1 MVSSQVS
8 EYRRVK
14 SEVKAKTLVRQ
25 RLEGVY
31 NAHVGEGLLNRDEPR
46 DERSYAGRHVEPV
59 ADVYD
64 DAISLQPLLKTLWS
78 YRQVVSF
85 AVAGV
90 MGIFA
95 VAMLAAYVF
104 LPVERLGT
112 LEFRL
117 LFDGASQGQYPNET
131 PFSSAEITSTPVL
144 TEVFEANDLESYGS
158 YEDFKNSVF
167 VLQSNPELEFLSYEY
182 EAKLAASGLS
192 PVDRASIEEEFQTRR
207 DGLTDP
213 LFSLN
218 LREDARLS
226 PISPSVVSK
235 VLDDTLAT
243 WARQADERKGAL
255 RYNIPVFSKNIL
267 RWDLIE
273 REDYITGI
281 DILRAQLRR
290 IIANIDEIAILPG
303 AAVIRIDDGHT
314 SLAEIRVNLED
325 VLRFQIQPLV
335 GMIRMTGLSRDPQSL
350 ARYVDDQLF
359 QISLERAEAEKRVAA
374 VQESLRAYMLQRG
387 AVPQAGSGGAIPRPA
402 PGGEAMMP
410 QLGESFLD
418 RLLEMSTMNS
428 DIGYRQRLTD
438 RIILESVAV
447 AALERE
453 QTYYEDLS
461 RSVVSLEP
469 RSRDADRE
477 SELVS
482 VKARFEGA
490 FDQVVVAVD
499 QVNAI
504 YEELSTHNLNPTTL
518 LYTVTAPFTM
528 RTERALSLRTAVSY
542 GALVFMLSLFLVPL
556 GCLAHGYFQR
566 EVVHRE
572 TEERPAQ
579 RAPARSEGQREE
591 EPAERTVGV

>member
-1 MVSSQVS
+1 M
-8 EYRRVK
+8 
-14 SEVKAKTLVRQ
+14 
-25 RLEGVY
+25 
-31 NAHVGEGLLNRDEPR
+31 NRDEPR

-64 DAISLQPLLKTLWS
+64 DEISLKPLLKTLWS
-78 YRQVVSF
+78 YRQVMSL

-90 MGIFA
+90 MGIFV
-95 VAMLAAYVF
+95 VAMLAAYVSQA
-104 LPVERLGT
+104 VERLGT

-117 LFDGASQGQYPNET
+117 LFEGAGQGQYPNGT

-144 TEVFEANDLESYGS
+144 TEVFATNDLERYGS
-158 YEDFKNSVF
+158 YEDFKNSIF
-167 VLQSNPELEFLSYEY
+167 VLQSNPELELLSYEY
-182 EAKLAASGLS
+182 QAKLAASGLS
-192 PVDRASIEEEFQTRR
+192 PVDRAGIEEEFQTRR
-207 DGLTDP
+207 DSLTDP
-213 LFSLN
+213 RFSLN
-218 LREDARLS
+218 FREDARVAEM
-226 PISPSVVSK
+226 PPSLVSK

-243 WARQADERKGAL
+243 WALQADERKGAL

-267 RWDLIE
+267 RRDLIE
-273 REDYITGI
+273 AEDYITGI
-281 DILRAQLRR
+281 DILRAQVRR
-290 IIANIDEIAILPG
+290 IIANIDEIATLPG
-303 AAVIRIDDGHT
+303 AAVIRLDAGRT

-335 GMIRMTGLSRDPQSL
+335 GMIRMTGLSRDPESL
-350 ARYVDDQLF
+350 GRYIDDQLF
-359 QISLERAEAEKRVAA
+359 QISLESAEAEKRVAA

-387 AVPQAGSGGAIPRPA
+387 AVPQAGAGGAIPRPA

-418 RLLEMSTMNS
+418 RLVEMSTMNS
-428 DIGYRQRLTD
+428 DIEYRQRLTD
-438 RIILESVAV
+438 RIIQESVAV

-453 QTYYEDLS
+453 QAYYEDLS
-461 RSVVSLEP
+461 RSVTDLGP
-469 RSRDADRE
+469 RSGRADRE
-477 SELVS
+477 RELAS
-482 VKARFEGA
+482 VEAGFEGA

-528 RTERALSLRTAVSY
+528 RAERALSLRTAVLY
-542 GALVFMLSLFLVPL
+542 GALVFMLSLFVVPL

-572 TEERPAQ
+572 TEGRPAQ
-579 RAPARSEGQREE
+579 RAPGARSEGQGEE
-591 EPAERTVGV
+591 EPEERTARA